1 MKISAR
7 DGGTN
12 PKFATA
18 QVKITIEDENDE
30 SPRFLQGTAGLLTL
44 KISENTRVG
53 SRITSV
59 QAVDNDQ
66 GRNGSVSYS
75 LSRATQARYPG
86 VFSISSGSGDITVK
100 TVMDRETRA
109 EYDLVVIAEDGG
121 EPARASSLSVHI
133 DVGDTNDNSPSF
145 YPLKYFVVLQSD
157 FSQEDPCVQ
166 VRATDAD
173 EGINAVVEY
182 ELIEGDTSTFSLN
195 DQNGEIFLRKPVR
208 DISGNIYDLKVAAKD
223 KKGRKSVEHADVEI
237 IVESDSLKYLSCTE
251 NL

>member
-30 SPRFLQGTAGLLTL
+30 SPRFLQGTVGLLTL
-44 KISENTRVG
+44 EISENTRVG
-53 SRITSV
+53 SKITSV

-86 VFSISSGSGDITVK
+86 VFSINSGSGDITVN

-121 EPARASSLSVHI
+121 EPARTWSH
-133 DVGDTNDNSPSF
+133 
-145 YPLKYFVVLQSD
+145 
-157 FSQEDPCVQ
+157 
-166 VRATDAD
+166 VR
-173 EGINAVVEY
+173 
-182 ELIEGDTSTFSLN
+182 S
-195 DQNGEIFLRKPVR
+195 
-208 DISGNIYDLKVAAKD
+208 
-223 KKGRKSVEHADVEI
+223 
-237 IVESDSLKYLSCTE
+237 
-251 NL
+251 